1 MVPTRLRYTMIGFI
15 VGVLITWMQAL
26 PISTGLRFAAP
37 FYLAGIGLLIDG
49 MIVRIKERKGDHENK

>member
-15 VGVLITWMQAL
+15 VGVLITWLQAL
-26 PISTGLRFAAP
+26 PVSQGTRFAAP

-49 MIVRIKERKGDHENK
+49 IIIRIKERKGDQD